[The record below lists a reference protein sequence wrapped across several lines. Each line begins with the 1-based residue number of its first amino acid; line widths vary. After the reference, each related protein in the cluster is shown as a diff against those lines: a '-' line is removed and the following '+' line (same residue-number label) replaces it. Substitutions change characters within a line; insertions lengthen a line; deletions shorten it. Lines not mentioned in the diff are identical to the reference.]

1 MSHKKMPNS
10 CNFWSAIIQFVV
22 VISKFHLQNIC
33 SSYLTELVFH
43 ILCLMLLN
51 RKFFH
56 WNYRC
61 HVCPFV
67 PSQVLHSVVLVNLES
82 IIVGAFGHATHFQ
95 DAQNKLE
102 HWKHIMGI
110 IDFLFWLKNIILI
123 LFFQKKSCTNLL
135 DVMFADMMCIV
146 Y

>member
-1 MSHKKMPNS
+1 MPNS

-110 IDFLFWLKNIILI
+110 IPIFSFGWKILSWFY
-123 LFFQKKSCTNLL
+123 FFKKRAVQIYWMSCLL
-135 DVMFADMMCIV
+135 IWCV
-146 Y
+146 

>member
-1 MSHKKMPNS
+1 MPNS

-110 IDFLFWLKNIILI
+110 IPIFFFGWKILSWFY
-123 LFFQKKSCTNLL
+123 FFKKRAVQIYWMSCLL
-135 DVMFADMMCIV
+135 IWCV
-146 Y
+146 